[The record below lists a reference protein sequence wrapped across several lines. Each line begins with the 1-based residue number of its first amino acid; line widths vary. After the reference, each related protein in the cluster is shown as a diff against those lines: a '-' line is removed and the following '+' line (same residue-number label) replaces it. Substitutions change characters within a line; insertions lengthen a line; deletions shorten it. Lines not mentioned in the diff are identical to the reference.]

1 VPTTSFKISSYLSHW
16 LDAVDEHSLH
26 SPFFFDF
33 YLNVVKNSIE
43 TKPVEAIELLRQK
56 LLQDER
62 PLPVKDLGAGAGR
75 PTRTVADI
83 ARTSISP
90 VESSILYR
98 NIIKQYKAKTIIE
111 LGTSFGINTL
121 YLSQSKE
128 ATVYSFEG
136 SPPIGDIAKLTFEF
150 AATRNVQLIEGN
162 INETLPDFLSTVR
175 KIDFALVDANHRYQ
189 PTIFYFEQL
198 IAKVKESSVIV
209 IDDINYS
216 KEMQK
221 AWQEIHRH
229 ELVYASADLYRCGV
243 LFFDPSL
250 NKQHVILQY

>member
-1 VPTTSFKISSYLSHW
+1 VATTAFRISSYLSHW

-43 TKPVEAIELLRQK
+43 TKPVDAIEVLRQK
-56 LLQDER
+56 LLNDHR
-62 PLPVKDLGAGAGR
+62 SLPITDLGAGGGR
-75 PTRTVADI
+75 PTRTI
-83 ARTSISP
+83 AEIAKSSMSP
-90 VESSILYR
+90 VETSVLYR
-98 NIIKQYKAKTIIE
+98 NIIKQYKAKTIVE

-121 YLSQSKE
+121 YLAQSKE

-136 SPPIGDIAKLTFEF
+136 SQPIAEIAKLTFEF
-150 AATRNVQLIEGN
+150 AATRNVHVIEGN
-162 INETLPDFLSTVR
+162 IDETLPDFLSTIR
-175 KIDFALVDANHRYQ
+175 KIDFALVDANHRYT
-189 PTIFYFEQL
+189 PTIAYFEEL
-198 IAKVKESSVIV
+198 VAKVKESSVMV

-216 KEMQK
+216 NEMQK
-221 AWQEIHRH
+221 AWREIRRH